1 MTGPPGE
8 VTMLLAQL
16 RAGDQDAA
24 NRLVPLIYSEL
35 RRMASAYLQRERP
48 DHTLQ
53 PTALVNEAYL
63 RLLGDQEIAWQNRAH
78 FFALA
83 ANTMR
88 KVLVDYARRR
98 RAEKRGG
105 ANARKV
111 EIDEGLLATPA
122 KLDNF
127 LAVDEALAHLAR
139 LDPQQSRLIELRFFA
154 GLSLDEVAE
163 VMGVSPITIGREWRS
178 AKAWLRRE
186 LSGRPT

>member
-1 MTGPPGE
+1 MAGPAGD

-24 NRLVPLIYSEL
+24 NRLIPLIYSEL

-63 RLLGDQEIAWQNRAH
+63 RLVGDQEIAWQNRAH

-88 KVLVDYARRR
+88 KVLVD
-98 RAEKRGG
+98 
-105 ANARKV
+105 
-111 EIDEGLLATPA
+111 
-122 KLDNF
+122 
-127 LAVDEALAHLAR
+127 
-139 LDPQQSRLIELRFFA
+139 
-154 GLSLDEVAE
+154 
-163 VMGVSPITIGREWRS
+163 
-178 AKAWLRRE
+178 
-186 LSGRPT
+186 